1 MLYRMAGAPETD
13 AAAAFADVPEGAYYA
28 DALAWAVETGVT
40 EGVSETEF
48 APDMDVTREQ
58 FVTFLYR
65 FAALEGQADGEP
77 ADLSAFQDAALV
89 ADWAQEAMAWAVG
102 QGIVEGVTED
112 TIVPQGTATRA
123 QAVTMLY
130 RYEQLG

>member
-1 MLYRMAGAPETD
+1 
-13 AAAAFADVPEGAYYA
+13 
-28 DALAWAVETGVT
+28 
-40 EGVSETEF
+40 
-48 APDMDVTREQ
+48 
-58 FVTFLYR
+58 
-65 FAALEGQADGEP
+65 
-77 ADLSAFQDAALV
+77 
-89 ADWAQEAMAWAVG
+89 MAWAVG